1 MTSRWRNSNNREKNE
16 LYLIQNLTSKFSE
29 VLEITA
35 IDEEDFSSK
44 TTEILYFE
52 IEQTWIPIVA
62 GICVGVISILVVLI
76 LIKLCYEKRYVVYDN
91 EKGAHHAGR
100 HNNGRNGSMMD
111 GSFGDAESIRNS
123 RHEVFRGTI
132 SDSEYSKMIV
142 VEKDSGKGDSDSNPD
157 TLTDFCQPECLTLGH
172 SDACWLPANALN
184 RYFSV

>member
-1 MTSRWRNSNNREKNE
+1 M
-16 LYLIQNLTSKFSE
+16 
-29 VLEITA
+29 EITA

-100 HNNGRNGSMMD
+100 HNNGGNGSMMD
-111 GSFGDAESIRNS
+111 GVFGDAESIRNS
-123 RHEVFRGTI
+123 CHEVFRWLEDLKMRHDTRTI
-132 SDSEYSKMIV
+132 S
-142 VEKDSGKGDSDSNPD
+142 
-157 TLTDFCQPECLTLGH
+157 CL
-172 SDACWLPANALN
+172 
-184 RYFSV
+184 

>member
-1 MTSRWRNSNNREKNE
+1 
-16 LYLIQNLTSKFSE
+16 
-29 VLEITA
+29 
-35 IDEEDFSSK
+35 
-44 TTEILYFE
+44 
-52 IEQTWIPIVA
+52 
-62 GICVGVISILVVLI
+62 
-76 LIKLCYEKRYVVYDN
+76 
-91 EKGAHHAGR
+91 
-100 HNNGRNGSMMD
+100 MMD